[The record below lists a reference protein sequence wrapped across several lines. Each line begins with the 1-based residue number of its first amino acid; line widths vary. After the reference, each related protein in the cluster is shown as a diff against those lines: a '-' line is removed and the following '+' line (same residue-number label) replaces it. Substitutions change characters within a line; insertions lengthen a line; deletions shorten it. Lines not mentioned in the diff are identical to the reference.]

1 MNEALLRN
9 PDVLDSSN
17 ITTTGRQVFGIRKGD
32 GQKITDFGLI
42 ESLEFSRD
50 PQIRELKSNRKGRT
64 KTYKKVIDEDNLTAT
79 FQTSSTGNAAVREWF
94 LGSKPK
100 VTAMASAAFAGT
112 KVYALNEV
120 VLAGG
125 RLYKVTTAGTSAA
138 AAPVWPTATGATVA
152 SDTVTFT
159 DIGTVADNEIRA
171 FSGDASI
178 NRGGVIIVLSTEES
192 DSGRS
197 IIRVYPNADVQ
208 GTGEPD
214 IQDFNGY
221 EFEMTT
227 TSNTGFVPPALLGD
241 FATAKPDGVVYD
253 VPNSRLAEAWNLLA
267 TALIQHVDPL

>member
-9 PDVLDSSN
+9 PNVLDNSN
-17 ITTTGRQVFGIRKGD
+17 NTTTGRQVYAIRKGD
-32 GQKITDFGLI
+32 GQKLTDFGLI

-50 PQIRELKSNRKGRT
+50 PQIRELKGNRKGRT

-79 FQTSSTGNAAVREWF
+79 FQTSSTGSGPVREWY

-100 VTAMASAAFAGT
+100 VAALASAAFEGT
-112 KVYALNEV
+112 KVYAPNDV

-208 GTGEPD
+208 GTGEPS
-214 IQDFNGY
+214 IQDFDGY